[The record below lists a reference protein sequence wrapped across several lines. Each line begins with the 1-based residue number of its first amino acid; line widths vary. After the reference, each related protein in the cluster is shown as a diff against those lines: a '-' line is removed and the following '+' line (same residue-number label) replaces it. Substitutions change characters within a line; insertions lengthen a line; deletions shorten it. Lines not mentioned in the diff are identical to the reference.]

1 LTSSGE
7 SLDSYLDIPEER
19 FSRNLDLDHKSDL
32 SGSASDETLGDRNYY
47 LQTELSDE
55 GGFKADLTG
64 KTGGIRLHKVKSFLQ
79 GRFYD
84 RDVSQEDIGRLID
97 VYKQWVDYDE
107 FIHLDK
113 KTIGFDPERFK
124 TTEVNNDVLLK
135 SAKRG
140 NEKYRY
146 KVQNRLNGLIDLIEG
161 YHGNNGFNPE
171 DSTNALLIT
180 LTCDI
185 DKFDSTGEAWDK
197 IGKDW
202 NSYITA
208 LREKYGKISYV
219 RVFEAYQNTYP
230 HIHAML
236 VFHDKEF
243 STWEQIKKEKG
254 EVKRRTRIDEKSEFE
269 HWHSFVD
276 VEGCRH
282 LGKSL
287 NYVLKY
293 IFKSADTDKHTFT
306 QAIQWLFRKR
316 SYAISRDFEE
326 WLSDLIQIRSNS
338 KLDNT
343 GLTVLE
349 VDFEFKGCVPARFID
364 RFDNYIEIGKLRDKE
379 LGQKIKNFYDLVSS
393 KSRGGVKR

>member
-1 LTSSGE
+1 VSSL
-7 SLDSYLDIPEER
+7 SV
-19 FSRNLDLDHKSDL
+19 SD
-32 SGSASDETLGDRNYY
+32 GSSDELLGDRDYH
-47 LQTELSDE
+47 LQSKFEE
-55 GGFKADLTG
+55 GEFKADLTG
-64 KTGGIRLHKVKSFLQ
+64 KTGGIRLDKARKFLQ
-79 GRFYD
+79 GRFYQSEVD
-84 RDVSQEDIGRLID
+84 KQDIKRLID
-97 VYKQWVDYDE
+97 VYDQWVNFDE
-107 FIHLDK
+107 FVHQK
-113 KTIGFDPERFK
+113 KTIHGFNPDSFE
-124 TTEVNNDVLLK
+124 TTEVKSDVLMK

-140 NEKYRY
+140 NEKYRH
-146 KVQNRLNGLIDLIEG
+146 KVQKRLNNLIDLVEG
-161 YHGNNGFNPE
+161 YHGNDDFRPE
-171 DSTNALLIT
+171 DKTNALLVT

-185 DKFDSTGEAWDK
+185 SKFNSIGKAWEQ

-219 RVFEAYQNTYP
+219 RVFEAYKNSFP

-243 STWEQIKKEKG
+243 ETWEQIYNKDG
-254 EVKRRTRIDEKSEFE
+254 ETKRRTRIDEKSEFE

-316 SYAISRDFEE
+316 SYAISRDFEQ

-338 KLDNT
+338 KSLGCKFGILDISW
-343 GLTVLE
+343 
-349 VDFEFKGCVPARFID
+349 EFKGSISAEFLD
-364 RFDNYIEIGKLRDKE
+364 RYDNYIEILDGSNADLKDKI
-379 LGQKIKNFYDLVSS
+379 GAFYDMVSS
-393 KSRGGVKR
+393 KSKGVRK